1 MAPKRVRGRRNSAE
15 PSPSMPAVDGRP
27 AATLDGSL
35 PRRDT
40 RGMSGSAPPDLAVR
54 RAEVADAAAVGR
66 LLHDFN
72 AEFDEATPGAAAV
85 ADRVRTLLAAGEMTV
100 LLGGDGPDGLAVL
113 RFRPAVMTEGLEC
126 YLEDL
131 YVVPGRRGRGLGRA
145 IMESAME
152 VARREGAVE
161 MHLGTSEDDVA
172 ARALYES
179 LGFSNRD
186 QHPEGPVNY
195 FYEREL

>member
-1 MAPKRVRGRRNSAE
+1 MSAGADMVVRCADS
-15 PSPSMPAVDGRP
+15 
-27 AATLDGSL
+27 
-35 PRRDT
+35 
-40 RGMSGSAPPDLAVR
+40 
-54 RAEVADAAAVGR
+54 ADAGDVGR

-72 AEFDEATPGAAAV
+72 AEFDEPTPGPQAV
-85 ADRVRTLLAAGEMTV
+85 AERVRALLAAGEMTV
-100 LLGGDGPDGLAVL
+100 VLGGDGPDGLAVL
-113 RFRPAVMTEGLEC
+113 RFRPAVLTEGLEC

-131 YVVPGRRGRGLGRA
+131 YVVPGRRGQGLGRA
-145 IMESAME
+145 ILEAALE
-152 VARREGAVE
+152 VARREGAIE

-186 QHPEGPVNY
+186 GEENGPVNY